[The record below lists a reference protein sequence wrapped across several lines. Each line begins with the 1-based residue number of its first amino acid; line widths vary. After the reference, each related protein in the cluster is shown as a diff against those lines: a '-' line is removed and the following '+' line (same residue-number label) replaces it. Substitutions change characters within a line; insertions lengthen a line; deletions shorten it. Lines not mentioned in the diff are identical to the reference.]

1 MTAIPAVP
9 SEPPLTG
16 EAALTDA
23 ELAEIEARAAAATEG
38 PWQTRWA
45 GQQFYVFGLHD
56 DETEYVAEW
65 TYAVR
70 TWEPE
75 ATADRAECMTSDA
88 EFIAAARTDVPRLVA
103 SLRSARE
110 ELMSARA
117 ERVELIA
124 ERDQARPDREAA
136 KARLHPVLHELDVR
150 ITDLPG
156 DCHCNLV
163 AEVIL
168 DALYGREGQTEEGA
182 SRGE

>member
-16 EAALTDA
+16 EAALSDA
-23 ELAEIEARAAAATEG
+23 ELVEIAQIRLEQSQRANKLESRSL
-38 PWQTRWA
+38 PWAIR
-45 GQQFYVFGLHD
+45 FYLED
-56 DETEYVAEW
+56 
-65 TYAVR
+65 
-70 TWEPE
+70 
-75 ATADRAECMTSDA
+75 M
-88 EFIAAARTDVPRLVA
+88 PRVLA

-110 ELMSARA
+110 ELRSARA